1 MNDDSGRDSLTHCVM
16 STDDMMSPINVNT
29 NNLKLIQG
37 IIVENLDGEGSLN
50 SPSTL
55 PSAPGQ
61 RCASPH
67 TLDARSV
74 VWWSVELNV
83 LGYIVA
89 TSITKGRPPTDH
101 QYMYAAPG
109 GSTAL

>member
-1 MNDDSGRDSLTHCVM
+1 MTIPDVIHSHTVM

-74 VWWSVELNV
+74 GSDSGDLGWLGPTGSPV
-83 LGYIVA
+83 LDRI
-89 TSITKGRPPTDH
+89 
-101 QYMYAAPG
+101 
-109 GSTAL
+109 

>member
-1 MNDDSGRDSLTHCVM
+1 MTIPDVIHSHTVM

-74 VWWSVELNV
+74 VWWSVELN
-83 LGYIVA
+83 LGA
-89 TSITKGRPPTDH
+89 RSSTGRD
-101 QYMYAAPG
+101 
-109 GSTAL
+109 GSFLLAGVYSQCDSELE